1 MNRGLR
7 FSPLAKLVAAS
18 ALMHSIAGCGG
29 GMDGTGAPAS
39 SPLKPVTSYGVMTKG
54 SVILNGTRFDD
65 SKASISDDRNRSA
78 AQLGNGMVVRLRGRT
93 DEVSSGVADLVDVEN
108 EVRGRIQTI
117 DAAAS
122 PQLFTVSGLAVSVS
136 TSTVYAGIA
145 DFAALMAGMRVEVH
159 GLRDAAGVLRASR
172 IEAVDVQDGQDELR
186 GPVTNIDNA
195 KDEFTIN
202 GNVLVRYTGAA
213 FRPAGAA
220 EADLKTGSTVEVR
233 GALTGAVFSAVQ
245 VDIEELEDSVFQGE
259 QGDRG
264 EVEGVVSAFSTHPG
278 TFKVGE
284 RTVQTTAA
292 TTFEEGAAAQLK
304 NGVFVEVEGTVNAE
318 GVLVAE
324 KIEFE
329 ESEGGRSRAPG
340 LK

>member
-1 MNRGLR
+1 MSRGLR
-7 FSPLAKLVAAS
+7 FAPLAKLVAAL
-18 ALMHSIAGCGG
+18 ALMLAGCGG

-39 SPLKPVTSYGVMTKG
+39 PPPTLTPVTARGVMTKG

-65 SKASISDDRNRSA
+65 SKATISDDRNRGA
-78 AQLGNGMVVRLRGRT
+78 AQLANGMVVRLRGRS
-93 DEVSSGVADLVDVEN
+93 DEISSGVADLVDVEN

-122 PQLFTVSGLAVSVS
+122 PQQFTVSGLTVSVS
-136 TSTVYAGIA
+136 TGTVYAGMT
-145 DFAALMAGMRVEVH
+145 DFAALMVGMRVEVH

-172 IEAVDVQDGQDELR
+172 VEAVGVQEGLDELR
-186 GPVTNIDNA
+186 GPVTNIDTV

-202 GNVLVRYTGAA
+202 GNVLVRYTGAT

-220 EADLKTGSTVEVR
+220 EADLKTGGTVEVR
-233 GALTGAVFSAVQ
+233 GSLTGTVFTAAQ
-245 VDIEELEDSVFQGE
+245 VDIEDLEDRVFQGM
-259 QGDRG
+259 QGDH
-264 EVEGVVSAFSTHPG
+264 EDVEGVVSGFSTHPG

-284 RTVQTTAA
+284 RNVQTTAA

-304 NGVFVEVEGTVNAE
+304 NGVLVEVEGTVNTE
-318 GVLVAE
+318 GVLVAK

-329 ESEGGRSRAPG
+329 DSGDN
-340 LK
+340 

>member
-1 MNRGLR
+1 MSRGLR
-7 FSPLAKLVAAS
+7 FVPSAKLVAVL

-29 GMDGTGAPAS
+29 GMDGTGAPANP
-39 SPLKPVTSYGVMTKG
+39 SPTPSPTLKPVTSHGVMTKG

-65 SKASISDDRNRSA
+65 SKAKISDDRNRSA
-78 AQLGNGMVVRLRGRT
+78 AQLANGMVVRLRGRT

-122 PQLFTVSGLAVSVS
+122 PQLFTVSGLTVSVS

-145 DFAALMAGMRVEVH
+145 DFAALMVGMRVEVH

-172 IEAVDVQDGQDELR
+172 IEAVGVQDGQDELR
-186 GPVTNIDNA
+186 GPVTNIDLA

-202 GNVLVRYTGAA
+202 SNVLVRYTGAT
-213 FRPAGAA
+213 FGPAGAA
-220 EADLKTGSTVEVR
+220 EANLKTGSTVEVR
-233 GALTGAVFSAVQ
+233 GTLTDAVFTAVQ
-245 VDIEELEDSVFQGE
+245 VDIEDLEDRVFQGE
-259 QGDRG
+259 QGDH
-264 EVEGVVSAFSTHPG
+264 EDVEGVVSGFSTHPG

-292 TTFEEGAAAQLK
+292 TKFEEGAASQLK
-304 NGVFVEVEGTVNAE
+304 NGVFVEVEGTVNAG

-329 ESEGGRSRAPG
+329 ESEDGE
-340 LK
+340 